1 MESPTTRKPTVHPT
15 PCRDELVARLPS
27 CAGGLLAGAIALSGC
42 GPAGLAPREDA
53 AASKAQVLAVS
64 RQLLRRLDGIG
75 RYPKP
80 ARGGWTGC
88 DDLGGKVQYR
98 VTGRLDAAD
107 GGSTQHPR
115 LVDAVGAELAAA
127 GVGLAAVDPD
137 ADPATLRG
145 SHRDVTVQVTGYR
158 TRPVVV
164 LELWGPCL
172 DVGDL
177 DDELLAEPPERLRLG

>member
-1 MESPTTRKPTVHPT
+1 MHPT
-15 PCRDELVARLPS
+15 PCRDEPVARLPS
-27 CAGGLLAGAIALSGC
+27 VAGGLLAGAIALSGC
-42 GPAGLAPREDA
+42 GPAGVTVREDA
-53 AASKAQVLAVS
+53 AAAKAQVLGVS
-64 RQLLRRLDGIG
+64 GQLLGRLGDIG

-80 ARGGWTGC
+80 PRGGWTGC

-107 GGSTQHPR
+107 RGSTQQPR
-115 LVDAVGAELAAA
+115 LADAVRAELAAA

-158 TRPVVV
+158 TRPVVL
-164 LELWGPCL
+164 LELWGRCL

-177 DDELLAEPPERLRLG
+177 DDELLAEPPERLLLG